1 MRALS
6 ALLLLC
12 AVSAAPLF
20 ARSVPEPPASPDAD
34 PVAGTAARPSAEAES
49 PPAIEPAD
57 PLRTVGALVL
67 SVQDGDSVT
76 LMVDGAMHRY
86 ELLGADAPEWLER
99 SRVQRPH
106 AAESRRFLTNL
117 LLGERV
123 RVFEPEPGAAD
134 ALGRRR
140 GYVFREP
147 DGLFVDL
154 EIIRQGYGKV
164 STRAADPYEPVLRW
178 YERRAR
184 ALDRG
189 VWGHPPEPD
198 PEAEPE
204 APETT
209 ESAAPAVERRTQ
221 QPTPQPDPE
230 PSGDDGFVWIT
241 RSGSKYHREGCSHL
255 TSSRTRVPRES
266 VRSTHEPCK
275 TCSPEP

>member
-1 MRALS
+1 MRVVS

-12 AVSAAPLF
+12 VVSAAPAF
-20 ARSVPEPPASPDAD
+20 ALAAPEPAASPDPD
-34 PVAGTAARPSAEAES
+34 PVSGSVAAPDVEADAA
-49 PPAIEPAD
+49 PPVEPAD

-76 LMVDGAMHRY
+76 LMVDGAMHRF
-86 ELLGADAPEWLER
+86 ELLGTDAPEWLER
-99 SRVQRPH
+99 VRVQRPH
-106 AAESRRFLTNL
+106 ASESRRFLTNL

-123 RVFEPEPGAAD
+123 RVFEPEPNKTD

-204 APETT
+204 APDAT
-209 ESAAPAVERRTQ
+209 EPAAPVVERRTQ
-221 QPTPQPDPE
+221 PQLQPE
-230 PSGDDGFVWIT
+230 PEPAGDDGFVWIT

-255 TSSRTRVPRES
+255 TSSRTRVTRES
-266 VRSTHEPCK
+266 IRSTHEPCK
-275 TCSPEP
+275 TCSPDP